1 MNDNEYHVASFVV
14 RTRPEDGAATAAKI
28 SSVPGLEV
36 HAEEDGKLVVTAEAG
51 SERRLAVLARDI
63 EEVNTVMAVAPVYH
77 EFSDDGR

>member
-14 RTRPEDGAATAAKI
+14 RTRPEDGAVTAAKI
-28 SSVPGLEV
+28 SSVPGIEV

-51 SERRLAVLARDI
+51 SERRLAVLAKDI
-63 EEVNTVMAVAPVYH
+63 EEVDTVIAVAPVYH